1 MMAGQGR
8 PKGSPRVEGSGR
20 KPGVPNHATRD
31 IKELAQQHGPAAI
44 ARLVELMN
52 QTEFLAVA
60 RAAASE
66 LLDRAYGKP
75 PQAVVG
81 ADEGPVKM
89 VLSWLPR
96 EGIDGEEPAGRR
108 DDSTG
113 DQLAFN

>member
-31 IKELAQQHGPAAI
+31 IKELAQRHGPAAI
-44 ARLVELMN
+44 DRLVELMN
-52 QTEFLAVA
+52 QNDNPAVA

-75 PQAVVG
+75 AQAVVG
-81 ADEGPVKM
+81 ANEGPLKM

-96 EGIDGEEPAGRR
+96 EGIDQDEEIADHRYDP
-108 DDSTG
+108 
-113 DQLAFN
+113 